1 MYLFGI
7 SMSNLIFCVS
17 LSAASE
23 IFCGEAFESFVYL
36 SAILLPIK
44 SPVASLFQ
52 TVLSESAK
60 DCLA

>member
-1 MYLFGI
+1 
-7 SMSNLIFCVS
+7 MSNLVFCVL

-23 IFCGEAFESFVYL
+23 IFCGEPFETFVYL

-52 TVLSESAK
+52 TVLSGSAK
-60 DCLA
+60 DCLAW

>member
-1 MYLFGI
+1 
-7 SMSNLIFCVS
+7 MSNLIFCVS